1 MFFVRTVMMMIPL
14 FPLAIIL
21 FIFYAYYYEVKFKR
35 PKTTYVRNLRLLQTI
50 MQVTGDAF
58 EV

>member
-1 MFFVRTVMMMIPL
+1 MMMIPL

>member
-1 MFFVRTVMMMIPL
+1 MLTPL

-21 FIFYAYYYEVKFKR
+21 FIFYTYYYEVKFKR
-35 PKTTYVRNLRLLQTI
+35 PKTTYLRNLRLLQTI